1 MDHDY
6 LLKLRQ
12 HPTWRLLCADNALRN
27 WEEPT
32 FVSFPNSSLGMRQS
46 EMNNDLI
53 IKINKFIE
61 LEYYQQAINLLQ
73 KHLETNPSDL
83 SALFLLVRIYK
94 LLGHSHQLKNQSKQ
108 AIEYFE
114 YSVKYLK
121 ESVKRLQFITDL
133 KKSRK
138 DSPLTDNF
146 YDVDDFTEDDYKYID
161 EKSNDVDEI
170 YLHDS
175 EEHNFSILEPN
186 IVSDDYV
193 DSIYDDLKVDLEIIC
208 IANDLNNRETE
219 KIGEY
224 DADDL
229 EITYTDNDLS
239 SEEIEINDV
248 DFESIDSIESDNIFE
263 FYEEDTDKIFS
274 WDDLDNFDE
283 IDEYNEFNKN
293 EIAKT
298 GKINRH
304 ERAMQIAVEVIQKY
318 DWGEENL
325 YLLQQVF
332 YENGWIMARK
342 SIERELSKGLM
353 PDELELAM
361 YIRELWTENEQY
373 WISFLHI
380 KSNISGQSARAAYK
394 NMSWSESLRIIR
406 SFSYSP
412 SKEEVQYFIEEIYDD
427 WYCSTR
433 LQKSFKIFIRYLK
446 YRTGSVRGTLLGNEV
461 FSFIYSHD
469 DIINNE
475 NNENMSIT
483 SMVTELERKYSFY

>member
-1 MDHDY
+1 MD
-6 LLKLRQ
+6 
-12 HPTWRLLCADNALRN
+12 
-27 WEEPT
+27 
-32 FVSFPNSSLGMRQS
+32 
-46 EMNNDLI
+46 NDLI
-53 IKINKFIE
+53 IKVKKFIE
-61 LEYYQQAINLLQ
+61 FEYYQQAIDLLE
-73 KHLETNPSDL
+73 KHLEINPSDL
-83 SALFLLVRIYK
+83 SGLVLLVQIYR
-94 LLGHSHQLKNQSKQ
+94 LLGCSYQLKNQSKQ
-108 AIEYFE
+108 AIECFE
-114 YSVKYLK
+114 YSISYLK
-121 ESVKRLQFITDL
+121 ESLRQLEFITDL
-133 KKSRK
+133 KKYRK
-138 DSPLTDNF
+138 DNQFTDNF
-146 YDVDDFTEDDYKYID
+146 YDIDDFTEDDYKYIN
-161 EKSNDVDEI
+161 EQANDVDEV

-175 EEHNFSILEPN
+175 EEYNFSILEQN
-186 IVSDDYV
+186 TVSNDYV
-193 DSIYDDLKVDLEIIC
+193 DSIYNDSKVDLETIC
-208 IANDLNNRETE
+208 IANNINNEETE
-219 KIGEY
+219 IIDEY
-224 DADDL
+224 DTDYL
-229 EITYTDNDLS
+229 EITYTDNDLAG
-239 SEEIEINDV
+239 EEIEINDI
-248 DFESIDSIESDNIFE
+248 DFESIYSIDAIESDNIFE

-274 WDDLDNFDE
+274 WDDLDDFDE

-293 EIAKT
+293 KIAKT

-304 ERAMQIAVEVIQKY
+304 ERAKQIAIEVIQKY

-353 PDELELAM
+353 PDELKLAM

-412 SKEEVQYFIEEIYDD
+412 SKEEIQYFIEEIYDD

-483 SMVTELERKYSFY
+483 SMMTELERKYSFY